1 MQAKRDT
8 YELSIGSTLPVLR
21 YDWMSGSEYW
31 EVLSQD
37 ESHIDLNR
45 LENNAVPLLFNHDED
60 KHLGN
65 VLNVSTDG
73 DRSKATVKFGS
84 GELAQEKEKD
94 LNDGILTSTS
104 IRYRVNQLEKTG
116 EVDGIPVM
124 TAINWELVEVSLVT
138 VPADPTVGYQRSIT
152 VDADKTVNLPE
163 YTIPVLE
170 NIRGTS
176 ETDNEYD
183 LESYLPANCSNSGAF
198 VAALEAANRAIKRSA
213 LDKTQKQKFI
223 DRNVDKFDIKLRSLY
238 MATQKPEE
246 EKITPKPVEVEGLE
260 QLRSELSEA
269 RKLGEQER
277 AAREELSRQVAN
289 SNRQNTYILLRSQY
303 EKLRDVTFQITPDQ
317 FTQEFSASINDDLAK
332 IANGEITD
340 DHLKSLGFLYERF
353 SKLESRNIGKT
364 AARYADNE
372 GDADKDL
379 EAVKKIAEKKA
390 RDFNRTLAGAS
401 QVL

>member
-1 MQAKRDT
+1 
-8 YELSIGSTLPVLR
+8 
-21 YDWMSGSEYW
+21 MSDREYW

-37 ESHIDLNR
+37 ENHIDLNR
-45 LENNAVPLLFNHDED
+45 LQNGALPLLFNHDED
-60 KHLGN
+60 KHLGI
-65 VLNVSTDG
+65 VLDVSTDG
-73 DRSKATVKFGS
+73 DRSKASVKFGS

-116 EVDGIPVM
+116 EVDGVPIM
-124 TAINWELVEVSLVT
+124 TATNWELVEVSLVT

-152 VDADKTVNLPE
+152 VDSGKTVNLPE
-163 YTIPVLE
+163 YTIPVVE
-170 NIRGTS
+170 NTRGMS
-176 ETDNEYD
+176 ETDSEYD
-183 LESYLPANCSNSGAF
+183 LESYLPANCSNSGAY
-198 VAALEAANRAIKRSA
+198 VAALEAANKAIKRSA
-213 LDKTQKQKFI
+213 LDNNQKQKLI

-238 MATQKPEE
+238 MAIKPEE
-246 EKITPKPVEVEGLE
+246 IITPKPVEVEGLE

-317 FTQEFSASINDDLAK
+317 FTQEFSESINDDLAK
-332 IANGEITD
+332 ITKGEITD
-340 DHLKSLGFLYERF
+340 DHLKSLSFLYDRY
-353 SKLESRNIGKT
+353 SKLEARNIGKT
-364 AARYADNE
+364 VARFADKE
-372 GDADKDL
+372 GDDDKEL
-379 EAVKKIAEKKA
+379 EAVNKIAEKKA